1 VIDGNFS
8 ATCHL
13 PERNGTD
20 CQGAISSLVGV
31 PLAIGYSN
39 SFASVNLIGRSH
51 RWRQHLSLSWH
62 QLGPPIIRRSAGWL
76 LTQVCSRSASIA
88 AQRLGASPRE
98 SCVES
103 SCRGVTDR
111 RPDRIVLSAKGDHG
125 PGAGG
130 DYPLGTWPFED
141 DRLATREQGEGQANR
156 LNEGPTWRVGWCCTV
171 SQRGMGEALLP
182 GRAVRLRGRPRALG
196 VAFGRAAK
204 EALPIAREFL
214 AGKSLSD

>member
-1 VIDGNFS
+1 MLAS
-8 ATCHL
+8 AW
-13 PERNGTD
+13 N
-20 CQGAISSLVGV
+20 
-31 PLAIGYSN
+31 
-39 SFASVNLIGRSH
+39 
-51 RWRQHLSLSWH
+51 
-62 QLGPPIIRRSAGWL
+62 PIIRVSAGWL

-88 AQRLGASPRE
+88 AQRLVASPRE
-98 SCVES
+98 GCVES

-141 DRLATREQGEGQANR
+141 DRRATREQGEGQANR